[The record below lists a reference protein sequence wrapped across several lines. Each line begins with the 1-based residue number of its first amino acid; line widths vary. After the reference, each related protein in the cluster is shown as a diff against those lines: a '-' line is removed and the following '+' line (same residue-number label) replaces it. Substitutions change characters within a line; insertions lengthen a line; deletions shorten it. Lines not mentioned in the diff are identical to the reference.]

1 MNLFREWWK
10 VQTSTQASCEIL
22 GLGLGLGAKGISLL
36 QVPSGSPAL
45 PVWDHIN
52 PAVDSG
58 CPSFPPRELLKVS
71 RDKVYS
77 PIVETTQNLT
87 QFSFYKSLHS
97 GHWILPLVL
106 SRLLSVLPHPL
117 SCLSLFPAILN
128 FLSNSPVSLVSL
140 VPAILYP

>member
-52 PAVDSG
+52 PGVDSG

-97 GHWILPLVL
+97 FYTMGTGSCPWCSAVFSPSFPTPSHVSVSFLP
-106 SRLLSVLPHPL
+106 SSISCPILLSL
-117 SCLSLFPAILN
+117 
-128 FLSNSPVSLVSL
+128 
-140 VPAILYP
+140 